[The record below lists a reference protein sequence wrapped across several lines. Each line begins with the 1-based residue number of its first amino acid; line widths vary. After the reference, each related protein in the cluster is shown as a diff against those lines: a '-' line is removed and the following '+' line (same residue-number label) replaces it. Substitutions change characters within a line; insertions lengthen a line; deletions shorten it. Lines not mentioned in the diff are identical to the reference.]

1 MFAKIRN
8 PLSAEVKF
16 QNKLFRRSDLWHA
29 VLFYTAGEMVR
40 RHLDGYTPCAVKNGL
55 YERAWQGVPE
65 ILEADWKPYLEG
77 KVDLPTAVRRL
88 VDAYGISR

>member
-1 MFAKIRN
+1 M
-8 PLSAEVKF
+8 P
-16 QNKLFRRSDLWHA
+16 
-29 VLFYTAGEMVR
+29 Y
-40 RHLDGYTPCAVKNGL
+40 AVKNGL